1 MPFGVRHIQ
10 PQEFSMVKKLA
21 LALMLITM
29 TAAPA
34 LAKTIV
40 FATDAT
46 WPPME
51 FVDANKEITGY
62 AIDYMKAAA
71 KEAGFT
77 AEFKAV
83 PWDGIFAGLASGKY
97 NAICSSVT
105 ITDERKNT
113 MDFSTPYFKVRQA
126 LVVPAKS
133 TAKTLEDM
141 KGKTLGAQISTTGHF
156 AIKKNG
162 LAKDKSY
169 DEVGLA
175 FEDLFNGRIDG
186 VVCDD
191 PVAAQYALQNEKY
204 KSALKI
210 ASIIEAGEDE
220 FYGIAVQKGDKE
232 DLELINK
239 GIEAVQK
246 KGIDKQLLAKWIGGG
261 K

>member
-1 MPFGVRHIQ
+1 MIKQ
-10 PQEFSMVKKLA
+10 CA
-21 LALMLITM
+21 LALLLVAA
-29 TAAPA
+29 TACPS

-51 FVDANKEITGY
+51 FVNADKEITGY
-62 AIDYMKAAA
+62 AIEYMKAAA

-83 PWDGIFAGLASGKY
+83 AWDGIFAGLASGKY
-97 NAICSSVT
+97 NAICSSVS
-105 ITDERKNT
+105 ITDERKKT

-133 TAKTLEDM
+133 TVTNIEEM

-156 AIKKNG
+156 AIKKVAG
-162 LAKDKSY
+162 VKDKSY

-204 KSALKI
+204 KGALKI
-210 ASIIEAGEDE
+210 ACIIEAGDE
-220 FYGIAVQKGDKE
+220 YYGIAVKKGDTE
-232 DLELINK
+232 DLDLINK
-239 GIEAVQK
+239 GIAAVQK
-246 KGIDKQLLAKWIGGG
+246 KGIDKELLKKWIGGG

>member
-1 MPFGVRHIQ
+1 
-10 PQEFSMVKKLA
+10 MVKKLV
-21 LALMLITM
+21 LSLMLVAM
-29 TAAPA
+29 TASPS

-51 FVDANKEITGY
+51 FVDANKQITGY
-62 AIDYMKAAA
+62 AIDYMKAAG

-77 AEFKAV
+77 PEFKAV
-83 PWDGIFAGLASGKY
+83 AWDGIFAGLASGKY
-97 NAICSSVT
+97 NAICSSVS
-105 ITDERKNT
+105 ITEERKNS

-133 TAKTLEDM
+133 TAKCIDDM

-156 AIKKNG
+156 TVKKTEG
-162 LAKDKSY
+162 VKDKSY

-175 FEDLFNGRIDG
+175 FEDLYNGRIDG

-191 PVAAQYALQNEKY
+191 PVAAQYALQNDKY

-210 ASIIEAGEDE
+210 ACIIEVGEDE
-220 FYGIAVQKGDKE
+220 YYGIAVQKGNKE
-232 DLELINK
+232 DLDLINK

-246 KGIDKQLLAKWIGGG
+246 KGIDKQLLAKWIGAG

>member
-1 MPFGVRHIQ
+1 MI
-10 PQEFSMVKKLA
+10 KKCA
-21 LALMLITM
+21 LALLLVAL
-29 TAAPA
+29 TASTS

-51 FVDANKEITGY
+51 FVNADKEITGY

-83 PWDGIFAGLASGKY
+83 AWDGIFAGLAAGKY
-97 NAICSSVT
+97 DAICSSVS

-113 MDFSTPYFKVRQA
+113 MDFTTPYFKVRQA
-126 LVVPAKS
+126 LVVPMKS
-133 TAKTLEDM
+133 EVKTIDEM

-156 AIKKNG
+156 AIKKVEG
-162 LAKDKSY
+162 VKDKSY

-204 KSALKI
+204 KGALKI
-210 ASIIEAGEDE
+210 ACIIEAGDE
-220 FYGIAVQKGDKE
+220 YYGIAVKKGDKE
-232 DLELINK
+232 DLDLINK

-246 KGIDKQLLAKWIGGG
+246 KGIDKELLKKWIGGG
-261 K
+261 N

>member
-1 MPFGVRHIQ
+1 MMQ
-10 PQEFSMVKKLA
+10 KCA
-21 LALMLITM
+21 LALLLFVL
-29 TAAPA
+29 TASPA
-34 LAKTIV
+34 LAKTII

-51 FVDANKEITGY
+51 FVNADKQITGY
-62 AIDYMKAAA
+62 AIEYMKAAA
-71 KEAGFT
+71 QEAGFT

-83 PWDGIFAGLASGKY
+83 AWDGIFAGLAAGKY
-97 NAICSSVT
+97 NAICSSVS
-105 ITDERKNT
+105 ITDERKKT

-133 TAKTLEDM
+133 TVKSIEEM

-156 AIKKNG
+156 AIKKVEG
-162 LAKDKSY
+162 VKDKSY

-204 KSALKI
+204 KGALKI
-210 ASIIEAGEDE
+210 ACIIEAGDE
-220 FYGIAVQKGDKE
+220 YYGVAVKKGNTE
-232 DLELINK
+232 DLDLINK
-239 GIEAVQK
+239 GIAAVQK
-246 KGIDKQLLAKWIGGG
+246 KGIDKELLKKWIGGG

>member
-1 MPFGVRHIQ
+1 
-10 PQEFSMVKKLA
+10 MVKKLV
-21 LALMLITM
+21 LAFMLVAM
-29 TAAPA
+29 SASPS
-34 LAKTIV
+34 LAKTII

-62 AIDYMKAAA
+62 AIDYMKAAG

-77 AEFKAV
+77 PEFKAV
-83 PWDGIFAGLASGKY
+83 AWDGIFAGLASDKY
-97 NAICSSVT
+97 NAIVSSVT
-105 ITDERKNT
+105 ITEERKNT

-126 LVVPAKS
+126 LVVPIKS
-133 TAKTLEDM
+133 EVKSINDM

-156 AIKKNG
+156 AIKKTEG
-162 LAKDKSY
+162 VKDKSY

-175 FEDLFNGRIDG
+175 IEDLYNGRIDG

-191 PVAAQYALQNEKY
+191 PVAAQYALQNDKY
-204 KSALKI
+204 KGSLKI

-220 FYGIAVQKGDKE
+220 FYGIAVKKGDKE
-232 DLELINK
+232 DLDLINK

-246 KGIDKQLLAKWIGGG
+246 KGIDKELLKKWIGGG

>member
-1 MPFGVRHIQ
+1 
-10 PQEFSMVKKLA
+10 MVKKLA
-21 LALMLITM
+21 LALMLVAL
-29 TAAPA
+29 TASPS
-34 LAKTIV
+34 LAKTLV

-83 PWDGIFAGLASGKY
+83 AWDGIFAGLAAGKY

-133 TAKTLEDM
+133 EAKCIEDM

-156 AIKKNG
+156 AIKKSEG
-162 LAKDKSY
+162 VKDKSY

-175 FEDLFNGRIDG
+175 FEDLYNGRLDG

-191 PVAAQYALQNEKY
+191 PVAAQYALQNDKY
-204 KSALKI
+204 KGALKI
-210 ASIIEAGEDE
+210 ACVIEAGEDE
-220 FYGIAVQKGDKE
+220 YYGIAVKKGDKE
-232 DLELINK
+232 DLDLINK